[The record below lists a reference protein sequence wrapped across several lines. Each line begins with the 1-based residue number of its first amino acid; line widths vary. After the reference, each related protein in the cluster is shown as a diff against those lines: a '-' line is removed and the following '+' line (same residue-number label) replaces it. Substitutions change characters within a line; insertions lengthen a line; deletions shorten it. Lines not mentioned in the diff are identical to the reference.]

1 VEPAFSPSFGKE
13 QAMKIPE
20 SAERCG
26 IEKVEQML
34 DVRLESGLSSRDV
47 QERRER
53 FGLNQL
59 AEERG
64 PSLLGRFLSQFQ
76 NALIY
81 ILLAAAVV
89 SGVLGELADAIII
102 GVIVLINAVI
112 GVIQE
117 SRAEQAIAA
126 LRRMSSPKAVAR
138 REGSVQEIDADQLV
152 PGDVVL
158 LEAGRVIPC
167 DLRLVDTANLK
178 VEESALTGESVA
190 VNKDAGAVIDDA
202 DSPLGDRRNMAFSG
216 TVVTYG
222 RGVGVATATGMETQ
236 IGRIAQMLGEQE
248 ETTPLQ
254 QRLASFGRNLGFV
267 ILALCALMF
276 GIGILQAY
284 LQEGRIPDGTIL
296 ELFLTAVS
304 LAVAAIPE
312 GLPAIVTVVLAIGVQ
327 QMSRQNAIVRR
338 LPAVETLGSVT
349 VVCSDKTGTL
359 TLNQMTVTRL
369 LDLENGIR
377 DLEAGAPDHHETL
390 VAMVHCNDATSDG
403 QRRTGDPTEVALIE
417 AGRDHGVQKA
427 ELLKAEPRV
436 NEKPFDSDRKMMST
450 VARSGHSYRVY
461 TKGAIDNVLPRCT
474 RIRTA
479 DGVRPMTEEDRS
491 ALLESAAR
499 MSSEALRV
507 LAAARREIDS
517 PDEPSEGF
525 ESDLTFLGA
534 VGMIDPPRTEVAQS
548 IAQCRKAGV
557 TPVMITGDHVGT
569 ALAIARE
576 LDIATEQS
584 QTISGVEL
592 DRLSDDELGEQVAQL
607 RVFGRVSPEHKVRIV
622 KAFQSRGHLVSMT
635 GDGVNDA
642 PSLQAADIGVAMGIT
657 GTDVAK
663 GASDMVLTDDNFS
676 TIVAAIA
683 AGRNIYANIKR
694 AVTFLLS
701 CNTGEIVAIFTAI
714 LVGWESPLL
723 PIHILWVNLIT
734 DSLPAIGLGMTRP
747 DPSVL
752 SRPPRDKDEGV
763 FDPAT
768 RGNVLLNGLVIGI
781 ITLFAF
787 RLGYALYP
795 DSLSHARTLAFVV
808 LAVSQLFHAFDLLDE
823 RRSVVGRSL
832 FSNSWLWL
840 ALGVGGLIQML
851 VVTIPPV
858 AALFS
863 VFPLTLA
870 DWGLAILISLTPVVV
885 NELVK
890 LVRRCSSRRSPVS
903 HPSA

>member
-1 VEPAFSPSFGKE
+1 
-13 QAMKIPE
+13 MKIPE

>member
-1 VEPAFSPSFGKE
+1 
-13 QAMKIPE
+13 MKIPE

-34 DVRLESGLSSRDV
+34 QVRPEAGLSSRDV

-126 LRRMSSPKAVAR
+126 LRRMASPKAVAR
-138 REGSVQEIDADQLV
+138 REGTVQEIDADQLV
-152 PGDVVL
+152 PGDIVI

-276 GIGILQAY
+276 GVGILQAY

-403 QRRTGDPTEVALIE
+403 QQRTGDPTEVALIE

-507 LAAARREIDS
+507 LAAARREIES
-517 PDEPSEGF
+517 PDEPSDGF

-701 CNTGEIVAIFTAI
+701 CNAGEIVAIFTAI

-823 RRSVVGRSL
+823 RGSVVGRSL

-840 ALGVGGLIQML
+840 ALGVGGLIQVL

-890 LVRRCSSRRSPVS
+890 LVRRYLSRRSQVS

>member
-1 VEPAFSPSFGKE
+1 
-13 QAMKIPE
+13 MKIPE

-26 IEKVEQML
+26 IEKVKQML
-34 DVRLESGLSSRDV
+34 DVRLEAGLSSRDV

-53 FGLNQL
+53 FGLNQI

-427 ELLKAEPRV
+427 ELIKAEPRV